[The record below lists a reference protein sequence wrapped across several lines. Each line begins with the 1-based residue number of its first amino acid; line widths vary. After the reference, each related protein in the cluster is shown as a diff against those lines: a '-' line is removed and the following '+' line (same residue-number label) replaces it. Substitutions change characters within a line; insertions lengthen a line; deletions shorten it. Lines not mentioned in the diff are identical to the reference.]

1 MLGRRSAEM
10 LNMVCYHV
18 IGADTCIA
26 MASQA
31 GQLEL
36 NVMMPVIAHN
46 LNTSFTYLT
55 NAINV
60 FVDRC
65 ILLDWTELLAEGTSV
80 VRHGIT
86 ADRERCAHFL
96 ERSTGL
102 ATLLNPVIGYDA
114 AAEVM
119 KQAKREH
126 RSVKAVVLDRGLLTA
141 EEFDALLQQSVSR

>member
-1 MLGRRSAEM
+1 A
-10 LNMVCYHV
+10 
-18 IGADTCIA
+18 I
-26 MASQA
+26 ASQA

-36 NVMMPVIAHN
+36 NVMMPVLAHS

-55 NAINV
+55 NAINI

-65 ILLDWTELLAEGTSV
+65 VLLDWTEELESGEKV
-80 VRHGIT
+80 VRHGIQ
-86 ADRERCAHFL
+86 ADEEACRQFL

-102 ATLLNPVIGYDA
+102 ATLLNPAIGYDA

-126 RSVKAVVLDRGLLTA
+126 RSIKEVVESRGLM
-141 EEFDALLQQSVSR
+141 